1 MNDIS
6 KQKMKPIPSTAEI
19 LMFKI
24 LEQPVSKKWIDW
36 AYDMLVAGFE
46 TENLVMLAG
55 ETEPYNQFEVQ
66 HLADKVL
73 KEFNLTWDD
82 REQVY
87 KNYVCYL
94 VSAVLDGKLKA
105 VNVLCIIKDVYLDK
119 DLEPYLQDFSLLYW
133 AYNDLTYSDQQ
144 WYWEGAT
151 RENIETIIKDYF
163 MEWKAK
169 CE

>member
-19 LMFKI
+19 LLFKM
-24 LEQPVSKKWIDW
+24 LERPVSKKWIDW

-46 TENLVMLAG
+46 TENLIMLAG

-66 HLADKVL
+66 SLADKVL
-73 KEFNLTWDD
+73 KELNLVWDD
-82 REQVY
+82 PERVY

-94 VSAVLDGKLKA
+94 VSAALDGKLKA
-105 VNVLCIIKDVYLDK
+105 VNVLSIITKIYLKKDC
-119 DLEPYLQDFSLLYW
+119 EPYLQDFSMLYW
-133 AYNDLTYSDQQ
+133 ANDDLIYSEQQ
-144 WYWEGAT
+144 SYWHGAT
-151 RENIETIIKDYF
+151 RENIETIINDYF
-163 MEWKAK
+163 MEWKDK

>member
-1 MNDIS
+1 
-6 KQKMKPIPSTAEI
+6 MKPIPSTAEI
-19 LMFKI
+19 LLFKM
-24 LEQPVSKKWIDW
+24 LERPVCKKWIDW

-66 HLADKVL
+66 SLADKVL
-73 KEFNLTWDD
+73 NELNLTWDD

-105 VNVLCIIKDVYLDK
+105 VNVLCIIKDVYLDN
-119 DLEPYLQDFSLLYW
+119 DLEPYHQDFSLLYW

-144 WYWEGAT
+144 WYWDGAT